1 MNRILVTMIV
11 LATFGCEGMN
21 RAESVRKMNEGLD
34 AYKRGLNVDAI
45 DMLKEASRVDPTYAD
60 PSYFLAQ
67 IYHVKLKELDN
78 AERFYREAQDRD
90 KDNPQIAYRLGSVMA
105 ERGKWSEAESMQNE
119 ATRLDDKF
127 AKAWFRKGLAQEHQ
141 EKYVDAVASYS
152 KSIHANARM
161 KMEKS
166 DPGGAAYHAL
176 GKLYVRYKQ
185 FDKALAVYE
194 NGLLNNDQA
203 TSPNRPV
210 QLFSGKGVALM
221 ELGKYQDAGASF
233 EKALSIDG
241 GHTTSIF
248 NLAVA
253 NMAMKKTDAAIKGF
267 ERFKSRADRS
277 EDEARIVAA
286 QGFIQQI
293 RTAEEKAKE
302 KTK

>member
-1 MNRILVTMIV
+1 MIV
-11 LATFGCEGMN
+11 LTAFGCEGMN
-21 RAESVRKMNEGLD
+21 RAEAVRKMNEGLD

-45 DMLKEASRVDPTYAD
+45 DTLKEASRIDPTYSEPA
-60 PSYFLAQ
+60 YFLGQ
-67 IYHVKLKELDN
+67 IYHVKMKELDN

-90 KDNPQIAYRLGSVMA
+90 KDNPQIAYRLGSVLG
-105 ERGKWSEAESMQNE
+105 EREKWSDAESMQNE
-119 ATRLDDKF
+119 ATRLDEKF
-127 AKAWFRKGLAQEHQ
+127 AKAWFRKGIAQEQQ
-141 EKYVDAVASYS
+141 EKYVDAVESYG

-185 FDKALAVYE
+185 FDKAVAVYE

-210 QLFSGKGVALM
+210 QLFSGRGVAEI
-221 ELGKYQDAGASF
+221 ELGKFQAAATSF

-267 ERFKSRADRS
+267 ERFKNRADRS

-293 RTAEEKAKE
+293 KTAAEKAKE
-302 KTK
+302 KQK